1 MNHSGIISTSRGQRG
16 IQNVY
21 VWVCMCVCMRE
32 DYQSSELAARP
43 ALSLPSHFSLSSF
56 LPSPY
61 FPRGNLICRL
71 PRRCSRLSTSF
82 PPSASSLFWV
92 TESTHQLLPLFV
104 FQSTILTAVRN
115 ITVGS
120 RQNRLLFFS
129 PIATAGVT
137 LFSLQCFHHCSVFSS
152 AAPLFIIPF
161 AVPLHPSLISLTV
174 YL

>member
-120 RQNRLLFFS
+120 RQNRVLFF
-129 PIATAGVT
+129 P
-137 LFSLQCFHHCSVFSS
+137 
-152 AAPLFIIPF
+152 PLPQQ
-161 AVPLHPSLISLTV
+161 V
-174 YL
+174 

>member
-1 MNHSGIISTSRGQRG
+1 MNHSGIVSTSRSQHG

-21 VWVCMCVCMRE
+21 VCMRE
-32 DYQSSELAARP
+32 DYQSPELAARP
-43 ALSLPSHFSLSSF
+43 ALSLPFHFSLSSF
-56 LPSPY
+56 CPRRISP
-61 FPRGNLICRL
+61 GGSLICRL

-82 PPSASSLFWV
+82 PPSASFLFWV
-92 TESTHQLLPLFV
+92 TESTDQLLALFV

-115 ITVGS
+115 ITVGF
-120 RQNRLLFFS
+120 RQNRFFFFS
-129 PIATAGVT
+129 RLVTAGVT

-161 AVPLHPSLISLTV
+161 AVSLHPSLISLTV